1 MFLYIE
7 SGSIGKGIFDFKKE
21 AGIAYLV
28 KGSKKVKLSGNL
40 TSVQIVS
47 QETQTGGGVSGA
59 AGGAVLGFLI
69 AGPLGTAVGAGMGSK
84 KKGINKTTYSLT
96 FADGNYATTSNLK
109 PNTVAKLQAEIGRV
123 VKHSGASGTKKLTN
137 KNKDSIIKQ
146 KDFIPAFKQVKKKKM
161 PSDYYGNLNKVK
173 GRKVT
178 DKFSISEPEILKKW
192 LETEEVDKQVLLYF
206 VSYIRKI
213 IYEYA
218 KFKWLYFDRELE
230 SEKEINSIGIIAASN
245 MCAYRSLVNLLLK
258 KNIEIDKSLSDQKK
272 QLMPVT
278 QNLIKAKE
286 GLENAGFL
294 SKGQFKFQIKT
305 YTKQEEDIKKTI
317 TSLKRSHTTQEK
329 KLNELKIEIGALIT
343 ELSSSPKAET
353 NKKVAE
359 GNKFLETDNL
369 EEKVAEIVSKLGIKN
384 FSNHKFN
391 PKVKSLKKYSAE
403 PDWKKDIFLMV
414 FRYHFDELEEVRF
427 KKEVERLKKEDE
439 RRLANMESK
448 NKQTTSKTKS
458 GAKEPAKTKKERLVE
473 LKELLDEGLISEDEF
488 SRKKEEIIS
497 DI

>member
-1 MFLYIE
+1 MFLNID
-7 SGSIGKGIFDFKKE
+7 SGSIGTGIFEFKKE

-28 KGSKKVKLSGNL
+28 KGPKKVKLSGNL

-47 QETQTGGGVSGA
+47 QQTQTGGGVSGA

-69 AGPLGTAVGAGMGSK
+69 AGPLGTAVGAGLGSK

-123 VKHSGASGTKKLTN
+123 VKPSGASSTKELTN
-137 KNKDSIIKQ
+137 KK
-146 KDFIPAFKQVKKKKM
+146 KDFVPAYEQVKKKKK
-161 PSDYYGNLNKVK
+161 PSDYYGNLNMVK

-178 DKFSISEPEILKKW
+178 DKFSISEPKILKKW
-192 LETEEVDKQVLLYF
+192 LETKGVDEQVLLYF
-206 VSYIRKI
+206 ISYLRKI
-213 IYEYA
+213 ISEYA

-245 MCAYRSLVNLLLK
+245 MCAYRSLANLLLE

-317 TSLKRSHTTQEK
+317 TSLKRSHTTQDK
-329 KLNELKIEIGALIT
+329 KLNKLKIEIGALIT
-343 ELSSSPKAET
+343 ESSSRLVT
-353 NKKVAE
+353 E

-369 EEKVAEIVSKLGIKN
+369 EEKVAEIVSKLRIKN

-403 PDWKKDIFLMV
+403 PDWKTDIFLMV
-414 FRYHFDELEEVRF
+414 FRHHFDELEDDRF

-439 RRLANMESK
+439 KRLANMESK
-448 NKQTTSKTKS
+448 NKRSTSKTKS
-458 GAKEPAKTKKERLVE
+458 GVKEPAKTKKERLVE
-473 LKELLDEGLISEDEF
+473 LKELLEEGLISEDEF